1 MKLSGSPMRERFT
14 RTIELPRPDGTSLP
28 LTLRPLPLGYHARL
42 RERGIAPPAPPT
54 RVARDS
60 QGRPIRDER
69 TMAILVADEN
79 DPAHLAAVE
88 QYHQRVAVLVVA
100 EALGADPRIE
110 FETAAPRDDRGWAEY
125 ADALYAE
132 LADAG
137 FSDGDLVRLCGEVCR
152 MSNLLDDHLREAGR
166 NFSST
171 PPPTS

>member
-1 MKLSGSPMRERFT
+1 MLHSGQPMRERFT
-14 RTIELPRPDGTSLP
+14 RTIELPRPDGSALA

-42 RERGIAPPAPPT
+42 RERGISPPVPPT

-69 TMAILVADEN
+69 TMAVLVADEH
-79 DPAHLAAVE
+79 DPAHLAAVAT
-88 QYHQRVAVLVVA
+88 YHQRVAVLVTA

-110 FETAAPRDDRGWAEY
+110 FEAPTPAGDHGWAEF
-125 ADALYAE
+125 ADALYSE
-132 LADAG
+132 FADAG

-171 PPPTS
+171 PAPTS